1 MFTRIIAWIFVIAG
15 LAALLF
21 DVAVSV
27 TLDQRTPVALR
38 RLWPSFNSWSFEL
51 AHFLRDTVFGFWFA
65 VALLGVGL
73 LLLLMFSRAVDRA

>member
-1 MFTRIIAWIFVIAG
+1 MFTRIVAWIFVIVG
-15 LAALLF
+15 FAALLF

-38 RLWPSFNSWSFEL
+38 RLWPSFNPWSFEL
-51 AHFLRDTVFGFWFA
+51 AYFLRDTVFSFWFA
-65 VALLGVGL
+65 VAVFGVGL